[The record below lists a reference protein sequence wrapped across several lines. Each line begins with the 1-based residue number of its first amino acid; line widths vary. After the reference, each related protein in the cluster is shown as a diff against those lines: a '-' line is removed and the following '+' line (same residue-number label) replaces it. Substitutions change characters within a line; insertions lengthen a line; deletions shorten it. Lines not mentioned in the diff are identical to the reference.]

1 MSNDRKTNRQEK
13 PTPDLDKVERGGNHF
28 AAERVGMFG
37 VAGEGFNT
45 DTVGKKPA
53 GDVLAGVAEGAGND
67 V

>member
-1 MSNDRKTNRQEK
+1 M
-13 PTPDLDKVERGGNHF
+13 G
-28 AAERVGMFG
+28 AERVGTFG

-67 V
+67 VKLRFVGRLVSHDGA